1 MKLYFA
7 PGACSLS
14 PHIVLREAGQN
25 PDLVQVDLREKKT
38 KDGGDFNKVNPKGQ
52 VPVLE
57 TDDGIVL
64 TEGPVIVQYVADKA
78 PNSKLAPPAGSKE
91 RYQVQ
96 EWLNF
101 ITSELHK
108 NFGPIFRPNTP
119 DAYKQ
124 IARQNIE
131 GRFKWVD
138 QKLAGRQYL
147 MGDQFTVP
155 DAYLFVMTNWAQRVD
170 IPLVIGGCEI
180 RSGDTAN
187 VVMPHDHQHILGEYH
202 KAGEQHVVQA
212 VDAARAAHKEWS
224 SWSFGDRAAGVGE
237 SLRA

>member
-14 PHIVLREAGQN
+14 PHIVMREVGAN
-25 PDLVQVDLREKKT
+25 FDLEQVNNQEKKT
-38 KDGGDFNKVNPKGQ
+38 KSGADYWTINGKGQ

-57 TDDGIVL
+57 FDNGERL
-64 TEGPVIVQYVADKA
+64 TEGPVIVQWIADQYPA
-78 PNSKLAPPAGSKE
+78 AGLVPPAGKPE
-91 RYQVQ
+91 RYRVQ

-170 IPLVIGGCEI
+170 IPL
-180 RSGDTAN
+180 DPYPN
-187 VVMPHDHQHILGEYH
+187 L
-202 KAGEQHVVQA
+202 KAFRERVAERPKV
-212 VDAARAAHKEWS
+212 KEAMKAE
-224 SWSFGDRAAGVGE
+224 G
-237 SLRA
+237 LIQ